1 MKTLNE
7 QIQDILTPNNAI
19 GLVNQEKI
27 YDLSPLF
34 PVSAYF
40 EMIEDFEEIV
50 QQKYLTYLHLD
61 GIVVFNGMIY
71 NTSKGLNFQG
81 RLKEIL
87 TVYNAHLKRTIGN
100 KKVLLKLFETVSPF
114 EIANLTQDKV
124 IFVMKNFRRSKKK
137 GLVAMRY
144 LPSYEIHYD
153 KKIYTMPSCTLL
165 VHIDDNLNYDSP
177 EVVAED
183 GSNFY
188 EHPFVFADFYKFGQR
203 ICMGSFSH
211 SSEQSQMFR
220 LSFANAINSL
230 LKQAVQILVSGYNR
244 DVNPANGHLGTAKY
258 DKYIKANEM
267 S

>member
-7 QIQDILTPNNAI
+7 QIQDILTPNDAI
-19 GLVNQEKI
+19 GLVNRDRIFELTPI
-27 YDLSPLF
+27 IPISI
-34 PVSAYF
+34 YF
-40 EMIEDFEEIV
+40 EMIENLEKKM
-50 QQKYLTYLHLD
+50 QQKYLDYLQME

-87 TVYNAHLKRTIGN
+87 TVYNSHLKQTIGN

-124 IFVMKNFRRSKKK
+124 IFGMKNFRRSKKK
-137 GLVAMRY
+137 GFVAMRY
-144 LPSYEIHYD
+144 LPEYEIHYN
-153 KKIYTMPSCTLL
+153 KEIYTMPPCTLL
-165 VHIDDNLNYDSP
+165 VHIDDNLDYDNP

-211 SSEQSQMFR
+211 SSDQSQIYK

-230 LKQAVQILVSGYNR
+230 LKQAVQILVSGYNQ
-244 DVNPANGHLGTAKY
+244 DVNPANGYLGTSQYAKFL
-258 DKYIKANEM
+258 KSEEQI
-267 S
+267 